1 MLYSLRN
8 AADAHWYVEYYPR
21 CFPGYRFISQQKLR
35 RYNPYRGRI
44 CLTKLVQVVHPF
56 LTIYIIPTSDLL
68 MARAFIL
75 DFFRQNL
82 LRELIC
88 IQHR

>member
-1 MLYSLRN
+1 MLLLLIGTWNISLGVSLDTDLFLSRN
-8 AADAHWYVEYYPR
+8 SD
-21 CFPGYRFISQQKLR
+21 GGS
-35 RYNPYRGRI
+35 PYRGRI

-56 LTIYIIPTSDLL
+56 LTIYIIPASDLL

-75 DFFRQNL
+75 DFFRQNH